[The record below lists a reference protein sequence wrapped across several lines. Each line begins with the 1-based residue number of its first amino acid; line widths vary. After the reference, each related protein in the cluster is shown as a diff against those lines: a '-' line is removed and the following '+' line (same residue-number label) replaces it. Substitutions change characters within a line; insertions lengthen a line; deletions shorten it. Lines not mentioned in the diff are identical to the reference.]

1 MLVGLVDEVE
11 IPINIL
17 EVIDNEL
24 DIHGSS
30 RYHNTYSTAIDP
42 LADGVVDIEG
52 IAGFES
58 PLSEVET
65 GFDRAI
71 DPTVI
76 KGMVSIGG
84 RG

>member
-1 MLVGLVDEVE
+1 MLVGLADEAE
-11 IPINIL
+11 IPIDIL

-30 RYHNTYSTAIDP
+30 WYHNTYSTAIDP
-42 LADGVVDIEG
+42 IDDGVVDIEG

-65 GFDRAI
+65 ASDRAI